1 MADRPLSFCMVTT
14 FFPPYHFGGEAMFL
28 YHLTNELARRGHK
41 VTVLHCVDSFE
52 VLTKDEPRGDFPHP
66 PGATVERLR
75 NVLGPLSP
83 LVTYLAG
90 TPGLKA
96 PELRRLFERSRF
108 DVVHFHLVTLVGGPG
123 ILRYGDGVKLY
134 TTHDHWLVCPMYDLW
149 RYNREVCERPTCIR
163 CSLSFK
169 RPPQLWR
176 YTNWRR
182 HLDNVDL
189 FLSPSKSAIEQHRRR
204 GFTHP
209 MRHLPYFLPAQ
220 ETLDTSSDV
229 AHPNSG
235 RPYFL
240 SVGRLVKLKGVQ
252 TLIEA
257 FRSYD
262 KADLLIA
269 GDGVY
274 SEELRR
280 RAAGLEH
287 VRFLGR
293 VHPAALR
300 ELYAG
305 AVAVLAPSLVY
316 ETFGLT
322 ALEGFAQRT
331 PVIVRDL
338 GAPPEVVADSGG
350 GFTYRTEGEL
360 VQAMERLRVD
370 PALRRELGLRG
381 YEAWRRLW
389 SEDAHMEGYFAA
401 IEEARA
407 ARR

>member
-1 MADRPLSFCMVTT
+1 
-14 FFPPYHFGGEAMFL
+14 MFL
-28 YHLTNELARRGHK
+28 YHLTNELARRGHE

-52 VLTKDEPRGDFPHP
+52 VLTKDRPRGDFPHS
-66 PGATVERLR
+66 PGVTVKPLR
-75 NVLGPLSP
+75 NVLGPASP

-96 PELRRLFERSRF
+96 PELRRVFGRSRF

-123 ILRYGDGVKLY
+123 VLRYGDGVKLY

-182 HLDNVDL
+182 HLDNIDL
-189 FLSPSKSAIEQHRRR
+189 FLSPSRSAIEQHRRR

-209 MRHLPYFLPAQ
+209 MRHLPYFLPAH
-220 ETLDTSSDV
+220 ETLDTNGASHSQIPASV
-229 AHPNSG
+229 LPLRRQAREAQGGPHAH
-235 RPYFL
+235 R
-240 SVGRLVKLKGVQ
+240 SVPGLR
-252 TLIEA
+252 E
-257 FRSYD
+257 
-262 KADLLIA
+262 ADLLIA

-274 SEELRR
+274 ADELRS
-280 RAAGLEH
+280 RAAGLDH

-305 AVAVLAPSLVY
+305 AVAVLVPSLVY

-331 PVIVRDL
+331 PVIVRDH

-350 GFTYRTEGEL
+350 GFTYRTQGEL
-360 VQAMERLRVD
+360 VEAMERLRTG
-370 PALRRELGLRG
+370 PALRAELGNRG

-389 SEDAHMEGYFAA
+389 SEDAHVEGYFAA
-401 IEEARA
+401 IDDARA
-407 ARR
+407 ARQ